1 MLPTSRMQAP
11 SMQIDPRHLEMM
23 RQIQSRRALLR
34 VNELT
39 DKCFSSCVNDFAV
52 TKQLRSHE
60 EACIANCVEKFLKF
74 SELSG
79 DTFDAHATRR

>member
-1 MLPTSRMQAP
+1 
-11 SMQIDPRHLEMM
+11 MQIDPRHLEMM

-60 EACIANCVEKFLKF
+60 EACIASCVEKFLKF